1 MIKIL
6 QNVGNVVVTAIGKV
20 SWNGLAEKIH
30 GRYYQITDEEQAEIR
45 ELLKRDYYIILTR
58 RKTHLSTYAIN
69 VSHLWLSR
77 FKCFGHYSHALMNTE
92 DQVQTDDDFRLMEAT
107 NKTGVAFVPFENV
120 FDCDSVALLKPKS
133 MTVEEWTAAL
143 ERLKTFEGRKY
154 DTLYD
159 LQDEM
164 KMSCVE
170 MVRAALKGQPNYE
183 QDFANFENMIKKA
196 KNLDPHM
203 FYTCPDFEVVWEK
216 RH

>member
-1 MIKIL
+1 MIKLI
-6 QNVGNVVVTAIGKV
+6 QNVGNAVVTAIGKV
-20 SWNGLAEKIH
+20 TWGGLAEKIH
-30 GRYYQITDEEQAEIR
+30 GRYYLITDEEQAEIR
-45 ELLKRDYYIILTR
+45 EKLKRDYYIILTR

-77 FKCFGHYSHALMNTE
+77 FKRFGHYSHALMNTE
-92 DQVQTDDDFRLMEAT
+92 DHVQTDDDFRLMEAT
-107 NKTGVAFVPFENV
+107 NASGVAYVPFERV

-143 ERLKTFEGRKY
+143 EKLLTFEGRKY
-154 DTLYD
+154 DTLYN
-159 LQDEM
+159 LQDET

-170 MVRAALKGQPNYE
+170 MVRAALKGEPNYE
-183 QDFANFENMIKKA
+183 TDFANFEAMIKRA